1 MTEAKSDVA
10 TTDELGIPEATD
22 GSLPRAPC
30 AQTELC
36 SDPTLAATRGSARG
50 QPAVLLHEFFDP
62 NLNRRSTL
70 PLAGPPATVAA
81 IPVKVGRTTFDYASL
96 SPQTAEFL
104 RNRATRIRQ
113 GVKSTVEAI
122 CDIGVQLCGAK
133 QMLGHGQF
141 VQWVESEGGFS
152 LRSAQNY
159 MRASEFA
166 ADKNATIARLPPA
179 TVYRLSAKNAPPEVV
194 SEILARATSGERVSD
209 AEVIRMIRAAQERT
223 QRLASRETE
232 HKGDR
237 VGPPHGEASSARGD
251 LHSASAKA
259 NARTLLD
266 KFGRGGAVLL
276 LGMQENML
284 ETLAVLAQEINAS
297 NGPSEGGPA

>member
-141 VQWVESEGGFS
+141 VQWVESECGFS

-194 SEILARATSGERVSD
+194 SEVMARAASGERVLGRRGD
-209 AEVIRMIRAAQERT
+209 PDDPDGAGT
-223 QRLASRETE
+223 ETACE
-232 HKGDR
+232 QGNESKGDR
-237 VGPPHGEASSARGD
+237 AGPPHGESSSARGD
-251 LHSASAKA
+251 APNGIAKA
-259 NARTLLD
+259 NARALLN
-266 KFGRGGAVLL
+266 KFGRSGAVLP
-276 LGMQENML
+276 LGMQENIL
-284 ETLAVLAQEINAS
+284 IP
-297 NGPSEGGPA
+297 NGWGTELVSS

>member
-1 MTEAKSDVA
+1 MAA
-10 TTDELGIPEATD
+10 IPEARR
-22 GSLPRAPC
+22 GRLRRVPSGQPKVVS
-30 AQTELC
+30 E
-36 SDPTLAATRGSARG
+36 PTLAATQGSARG

-62 NLNRRSTL
+62 NLDRRSTL

-96 SPQTAEFL
+96 SPQTAAFL

-141 VQWVESEGGFS
+141 VQWVESECGFS

-179 TVYRLSAKNAPPEVV
+179 TVYRLSAKNTPPEVV
-194 SEILARATSGERVSD
+194 AEVMARAASGERVLGRRGD
-209 AEVIRMIRAAQERT
+209 PDGAGT
-223 QRLASRETE
+223 ETACE
-232 HKGDR
+232 QGNESKGDR
-237 VGPPHGEASSARGD
+237 AGPPHGESSSARGD
-251 LHSASAKA
+251 ASNGIAKA
-259 NARTLLD
+259 NARALLN
-266 KFGRGGAVLL
+266 KFGRSGAVLP
-276 LGMQENML
+276 LGMQENIL
-284 ETLAVLAQEINAS
+284 IP
-297 NGPSEGGPA
+297 NGWGTELVSS

>member
-1 MTEAKSDVA
+1 LSNPDHSHGLKIPVPGPPVTVTA
-10 TTDELGIPEATD
+10 IPE
-22 GSLPRAPC
+22 
-30 AQTELC
+30 
-36 SDPTLAATRGSARG
+36 
-50 QPAVLLHEFFDP
+50 
-62 NLNRRSTL
+62 
-70 PLAGPPATVAA
+70 
-81 IPVKVGRTTFDYASL
+81 IGRTAFDYASL
-96 SPQTAEFL
+96 AANKAEFL
-104 RNRATRIRQ
+104 RNGATRIRQ

-122 CDIGVQLCGAK
+122 CDIGVQLCRAK

-141 VQWVESEGGFS
+141 VQWVESECGFS

-297 NGPSEGGPA
+297 NEPDEGDPA